1 MTPFDHI
8 GIEISVLL
16 GATHVPI
23 HQLLR
28 MGRGAVIELE
38 ARDTDE
44 VQILANNI
52 PVAKG
57 QVVLR
62 GDHVGVSITE
72 VLFRAPAARAKEN
85 VRRIPT
91 AAA

>member
-16 GATHVPI
+16 GATHIPI

-44 VQILANNI
+44 VQILANNV
-52 PVAKG
+52 PVARG

-72 VLFRAPAARAKEN
+72 VLFRSPV
-85 VRRIPT
+85 VRPKDDVKRM
-91 AAA
+91 